1 MKNSNRRC
9 HPWPGFPLSES
20 RTSPG
25 QLRSIRFHIVRYSFL
40 LLLDFLKIF
49 QIYLMH
55 LFSLPFPAIEN
66 VSSATCP
73 PTFSYFKSF
82 YSWNYQHFVVY
93 FTSPSPI
100 RQSIHPSIRPPSR
113 RRAAIALLR
122 DGRGAS
128 LRPALPRIPTAAN
141 IEAQLSPVHATQS
154 HLRSDQPRRSTSSRG
169 SCMMHYYYDLLSFI
183 RLVQGKR
190 EQRNNTKMN
199 RSVFIS
205 LNISQVQRPSRN
217 KKTPALSLFS

>member
-1 MKNSNRRC
+1 M
-9 HPWPGFPLSES
+9 
-20 RTSPG
+20 
-25 QLRSIRFHIVRYSFL
+25 
-40 LLLDFLKIF
+40 F

-55 LFSLPFPAIEN
+55 LFSLPFPAIKN

-73 PTFSYFKSF
+73 PTFSYFIFSIPGI
-82 YSWNYQHFVVY
+82 SNTLW
-93 FTSPSPI
+93 FTLPHLPPSVNP
-100 RQSIHPSIRPPSR
+100 SIHPPSR

-169 SCMMHYYYDLLSFI
+169 SCMNCYYYLLSFI
-183 RLVQGKR
+183 RLVRGKR
-190 EQRNNTKMN
+190 EQKENNTQN
-199 RSVFIS
+199 EPVRFFIS

-217 KKTPALSLFS
+217 KKLPHFPFSCWTCCCYYNSLSSFLSFLTCRKTVSCQWSNCAKRLSFRATT